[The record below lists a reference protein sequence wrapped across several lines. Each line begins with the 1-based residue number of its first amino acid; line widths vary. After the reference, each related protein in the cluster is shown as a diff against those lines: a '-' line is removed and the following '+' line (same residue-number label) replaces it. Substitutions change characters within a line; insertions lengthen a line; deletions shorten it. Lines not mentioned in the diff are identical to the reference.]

1 MKNTNSFM
9 KVLLILPV
17 LLFILLLGWIG
28 TNEWKKVDWEQ
39 PASVKEELTE
49 TGTLA
54 SASAQDLNL
63 SETEE
68 SAAEQGQTLTPE
80 TEESAAAVTEGSEES
95 NPPPEEAQQSVRLL
109 FAGDILLSNHVTGA
123 YDKAG
128 GIQGILGEGFRS
140 EISQADIFM
149 ANQEFPFSDRGTAA
163 ADKQFTFRLPP
174 ARVSMMQ
181 EIGVDIVSLANNHSL
196 DYGTDALVDTCQTLD
211 QAGIMYTGA
220 GPNMDRAKE
229 LQTIAVNGKT
239 IGFLAASRVYP
250 DTSWVA
256 NSKKPG
262 MVSGYDEPTVLLNAI
277 EEARASCDYLV
288 VYVHWGIEKDEKP
301 QSYQTRLGQRIIDAG
316 ADLVIGSHPHVLQ
329 GVEYYKGKPI
339 CYSLGN
345 FLFGS
350 SIPRTALLRADIDFS
365 QGVTALSLV
374 PGTSKAGF
382 TTELTKP
389 EKIQEFYQ
397 YFQNLSFD
405 VTVDNNGFI
414 HDNNTYT
421 K

>member
-1 MKNTNSFM
+1 MKNTNSIM

-17 LLFILLLGWIG
+17 LLFLLLLGWISI
-28 TNEWKKVDWEQ
+28 NEWKKGDSNQ
-39 PASVKEELTE
+39 AASVKAELSE
-49 TGTLA
+49 PGTLA
-54 SASAQDLNL
+54 SVYSQDITSSGSGESLTEQEQPLKAEGEENTAAKQEE
-63 SETEE
+63 ETKPLEE
-68 SAAEQGQTLTPE
+68 DISH
-80 TEESAAAVTEGSEES
+80 
-95 NPPPEEAQQSVRLL
+95 NVRLL
-109 FAGDILLSNHVTGA
+109 FAGDILLSNHVINA

-140 EISQADIFM
+140 EINQADIFM
-149 ANQEFPFSDRGTAA
+149 ANQEFPFSDRGAA
-163 ADKQFTFRLPP
+163 AKDKQFTFRLPP
-174 ARVSMMQ
+174 ARVSLMQ

-211 QAGIMYTGA
+211 QAGILYAGA
-220 GPNMDRAKE
+220 GPDMDRAKE

-262 MVSGYDEPTVLLNAI
+262 MVSGYDEPAVLLQAV
-277 EEARASCDYLV
+277 EEARTSCDYLV

-301 QSYQTRLGQRIIDAG
+301 QSYQTKLGQRIIDAG
-316 ADLVIGSHPHVLQ
+316 ADLVVGSHPHVLQ
-329 GVEYYKGKPI
+329 GIEYYKGKPI

-350 SIPRTALLRADIDFS
+350 SIPKTALLRADIDFS

-382 TTELTKP
+382 TTELKEP

-397 YFQNLSFD
+397 YFQSLSFD
-405 VTVDNNGFI
+405 VTVDENGFI

>member
-1 MKNTNSFM
+1 MKNTNSIM

-17 LLFILLLGWIG
+17 LLFLLLLGWISI
-28 TNEWKKVDWEQ
+28 NEWKKGDSNQ
-39 PASVKEELTE
+39 AASVKAELSE
-49 TGTLA
+49 PGTLA
-54 SASAQDLNL
+54 SVYSQDITSSGSGESLTEQEQPSKAEGEENTAAKQEE
-63 SETEE
+63 ETKPLEE
-68 SAAEQGQTLTPE
+68 E
-80 TEESAAAVTEGSEES
+80 TSH
-95 NPPPEEAQQSVRLL
+95 NVRLL
-109 FAGDILLSNHVTGA
+109 FAGDILLSNHVINA

-128 GIQGILGEGFRS
+128 GIQGILGEGFQS
-140 EISQADIFM
+140 EINQADIFM
-149 ANQEFPFSDRGTAA
+149 ANQEFPFSDRGAA
-163 ADKQFTFRLPP
+163 AKDKQFTFRLPP
-174 ARVSMMQ
+174 ARVSVMQ

-196 DYGTDALVDTCQTLD
+196 DYGTDALVDTCHTLD
-211 QAGIMYTGA
+211 QAGILYAGA
-220 GPNMDRAKE
+220 GPDMDRAKE
-229 LQTIAVNGKT
+229 LQTVAVNGKT

-262 MVSGYDEPTVLLNAI
+262 MVSGYDEPAVLLQAV
-277 EEARASCDYLV
+277 EEARTSCDYLV

-301 QSYQTRLGQRIIDAG
+301 QSYQTKLGQRIIDAG
-316 ADLVIGSHPHVLQ
+316 ADLVVGSHPHVLQ
-329 GVEYYKGKPI
+329 GIEYYKGKPI

-350 SIPRTALLRADIDFS
+350 SIPKTALLRADIDFS

-382 TTELTKP
+382 TTELKEP

-405 VTVDNNGFI
+405 VTVDENGFI